1 MASSVKTP
9 SWTKEIRER
18 NKIGDEEKFMQ
29 QYGYLC
35 KHKMAHLKLGLYRDL
50 DPGRC
55 YFNGRP
61 VRHAF

>member
-1 MASSVKTP
+1 MASSVKTS

-35 KHKMAHLKLGLYRDL
+35 KHKIATPSQPMLVFFSFSLYHEK
-50 DPGRC
+50 PK
-55 YFNGRP
+55 
-61 VRHAF
+61 